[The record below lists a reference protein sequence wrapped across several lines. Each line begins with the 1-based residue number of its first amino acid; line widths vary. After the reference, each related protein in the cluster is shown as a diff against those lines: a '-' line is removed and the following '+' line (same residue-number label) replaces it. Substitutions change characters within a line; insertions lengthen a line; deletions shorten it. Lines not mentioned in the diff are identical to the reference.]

1 MTKAELVEAIK
12 KIGTQEH
19 PNFGKNLTKGDVE
32 AVLTALGKIVSTEL
46 AFGGHVPLPGVG
58 MLEVKT
64 RGERWGRNPRTG
76 ERITIPACK
85 VVRLRVAASLKNAV
99 NQ

>member
-58 MLEVKT
+58 VLEAKK
-64 RGERWGRNPRTG
+64 RKARKGRNPRTG
-76 ERITIPACK
+76 AEITIPACK
-85 VVRLRVAASLKNAV
+85 MVRLRVAGSLKAAL